1 MKFTADLHIHS
12 VLSPCADL
20 LMTMDNI
27 FKKLKENNIRIFSIT
42 DHNSNKNSEV
52 FQKRAKKEGL
62 LFIPGIE
69 IQTSEEIHILAYF
82 PSLKDLEK
90 VTNIVYD
97 CLPPIKNREEIF
109 GYQLIL
115 DEDDEFIEKDEHF
128 LATATN
134 LSIEDTFKLI
144 KENNGI
150 VVPAHLDKTSSLISN
165 LGYIPSLNFDA
176 FEIYIKHKIDY
187 FKKEYSLDKPIL
199 SSSDAHIPDS
209 IKKGKIEFEMDELS
223 IDSFFECIVNN
234 NFKII

>member
-27 FKKLKENNIRIFSIT
+27 FKKLNENNIKIFSIT

-62 LFIPGIE
+62 LFVPGIE
-69 IQTSEEIHILAYF
+69 IQTSEEIHILGYF
-82 PSLKDLEK
+82 PSLEDLEQ
-90 VTNIVYD
+90 VTKIIYNS
-97 CLPPIKNREEIF
+97 LPPMKNREEIF

-115 DEDDEFIEKDEHF
+115 DNEDEFVEKDEHF

-134 LSIEDTFKLI
+134 LSLEDTFKII
-144 KENNGI
+144 KQNNGI
-150 VVPAHLDKTSSLISN
+150 IVPAHLDKTSSLISN
-165 LGYIPSLNFDA
+165 LGYIPSLEFDT
-176 FEIYIKHKIDY
+176 FEIYMKHKIES
-187 FKKEYSLDKPIL
+187 FKKDYSLNKPIF
-199 SSSDAHIPDS
+199 SSSDAHTPDS

-223 IDSFFECIVNN
+223 IDAFFKCISNN
-234 NFKII
+234 KFKII

>member
-27 FKKLKENNIRIFSIT
+27 FQKLKENDIKIFSIT

-82 PSLKDLEK
+82 PSLEDLEK
-90 VTNIVYD
+90 VTNIIYD
-97 CLPPIKNREEIF
+97 SLPPIKNREEIF

-115 DEDDEFIEKDEHF
+115 DDDDEFVEKDEHF
-128 LATATN
+128 LAGATS
-134 LSIEDTFKLI
+134 LSLEDTFKII

-150 VVPAHLDKTSSLISN
+150 IVPAHLDKTSSLISN
-165 LGYIPSLNFDA
+165 LGYIPSLDFDVL
-176 FEIYIKHKIDY
+176 EIYMKHKIEA
-187 FKKEYSLDKPIL
+187 FKEKYSIDKPIF

-223 IDSFFECIVNN
+223 IEEFFKSIVNN
-234 NFKII
+234 TFKII